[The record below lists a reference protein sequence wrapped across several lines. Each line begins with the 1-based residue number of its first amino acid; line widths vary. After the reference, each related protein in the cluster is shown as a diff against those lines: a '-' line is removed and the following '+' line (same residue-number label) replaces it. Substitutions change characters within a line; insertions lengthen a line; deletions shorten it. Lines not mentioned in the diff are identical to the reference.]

1 MTRVISP
8 PPGPRY
14 AEGVGQKFARR
25 HGDRSQI
32 VRQSFQIAFVLIN
45 LWIGVRFY
53 QWVRHYET
61 GGATP
66 HVSRPPGVEGWLPIA
81 SLMNLKY
88 WLVTGVVPDVHAAG
102 MFLLLS
108 FLAMSFL
115 LRKSFCSWVC
125 PVGSVSEWL
134 WQGGKALFRRNLR
147 LPRWADLPLRSLKYV
162 LMGFFVFAVAGMSAD
177 DLRAFMTSPYG
188 LVADVKMLDFFRR
201 LSVTAAVILAA
212 IVVLSVPIQ
221 NFWCRY
227 LCPYG
232 ALLGLV
238 SLVSPARI
246 RRDPDT
252 CIDCAKCA
260 KACPSILPVDRLIT
274 VKSAECTACLAC
286 VSVCPVK
293 DTLDLSVGRR
303 WRIPGWAVG
312 VGVAAL
318 FLIAV
323 GYARWTGHWH
333 TTLPESLLLD
343 LVPRAT
349 DFGHPGM

>member
-1 MTRVISP
+1 
-8 PPGPRY
+8 
-14 AEGVGQKFARR
+14 VGKTFVRR
-25 HGDRSQI
+25 RGDRSQI
-32 VRQSFQIAFVLIN
+32 VRQASQIAFLLIN

-53 QWVRHYET
+53 QWVRYYET

-66 HVSRPPGVEGWLPIA
+66 FASRPPGVEGWLPIA

-88 WLVTGVVPDVHAAG
+88 WLATGAVPEVHAAG
-102 MFLLLS
+102 MFLLIA
-108 FLAMSFL
+108 FLGMSFL

-125 PVGSVSEWL
+125 PVGTLSEWL
-134 WQGGKALFRRNLR
+134 WQGGRELFGRNLT
-147 LPRWADLPLRSLKYV
+147 LPRWADLPLRSLKYL
-162 LMGFFVFAVAGMSAD
+162 LMGFFVFAVAGMSAE

-188 LVADVKMLDFFRR
+188 LVADVKMLDFFR
-201 LSVTAAVILAA
+201 LMGVTAAVVIGILLIAS
-212 IVVLSVPIQ
+212 IFVQ

-232 ALLGLV
+232 ALLGLA

-246 RRDPDT
+246 RRDPAA

-260 KACPSILPVDRLIT
+260 KACPSILPVDRVIT
-274 VKSAECTACLAC
+274 VKSAECTACMAC
-286 VSVCPVK
+286 VTVCPVK
-293 DTLDLSVGRR
+293 DALDLSAARR

-312 VGVAAL
+312 AGVAVL

-323 GYARWTGHWH
+323 GYARWAGHWH
-333 TTLPESLLLD
+333 TLLPDALLFD

>member
-1 MTRVISP
+1 
-8 PPGPRY
+8 
-14 AEGVGQKFARR
+14 VGTSFVRR
-25 HGDRSQI
+25 HGDRSQT
-32 VRQSFQIAFVLIN
+32 VRQSTQAAFVLIN
-45 LWIGVRFY
+45 LWIGVRFF
-53 QWVRHYET
+53 QWVRYYET

-66 HVSRPPGVEGWLPIA
+66 FTSRPPGVEGWLPIA

-88 WLVTGVVPDVHAAG
+88 WLVTGAMPEVHVAG
-102 MFLLLS
+102 MFLLIA
-108 FLAMSFL
+108 FLAMSIL

-125 PVGSVSEWL
+125 PVGTVSEWL
-134 WQGGKALFRRNLR
+134 WQGGRELFGRNLV

-162 LMGFFVFAVAGMSAD
+162 LMGFFVIAVAAMSAE

-188 LVADVKMLDFFRR
+188 LVAVVKMLNFFRR
-201 LSVTAAVILAA
+201 LSVTSAVVLAA
-212 IVVLSVPIQ
+212 LVVLSVPIQ

-246 RRDPDT
+246 RRDPAT

-260 KACPSILPVDRLIT
+260 KACPSILPVDRLMS
-274 VKSAECTACLAC
+274 VRSAECTTCMAC
-286 VSVCPVK
+286 VTVCPVK
-293 DTLDLSVGRR
+293 DALELSMGRR
-303 WRIPGWAVG
+303 WSVPGWAVG
-312 VGVAAL
+312 AGVAAL

-323 GYARWTGHWH
+323 GYARWAGYWH
-333 TTLPESLLLD
+333 TTLPEALLFD